1 MRRTTFRTMA
11 ATAAGLTLAATAVTA
26 QAAGPSPDDDVAG
39 ADRYP
44 AGLLRAMTDDLGMSR
59 ERAVERLD
67 FQDDAGAV
75 QERLRKAL
83 GDDFAGAWLDPERD
97 RLVVATAGGADTEA
111 QAERAAG
118 ATAVDAVDARYSL
131 DQLEGWAADLGA
143 DVADDVADGV
153 TGWHVDVRDNTLVV
167 ETLAGTRADV
177 ADALAAAD
185 VPKGAVTVSTT
196 AERPRVLEDVVGGN
210 AYYIDGASRCS
221 VGFAVVGGFVT
232 AGHCGSAGAGTS
244 QPAGTFAGSSF
255 PGDDYAY
262 VQVGAG
268 STPVGAVN
276 DWSGGQV
283 AVAGAEPAPVGAQ
296 VCRSGSTTGW
306 HCGTVEALDVS
317 VSYAEGRVDGLIR
330 TDVCAE
336 PGDSGGSLLA
346 GDQAQGVTSG
356 GSGDCTSGGTTF
368 FQPVGEILDAYGLTL
383 VTGGA

>member
-11 ATAAGLTLAATAVTA
+11 ATAAGLTLAATAATA

-44 AGLLRAMTDDLGMSR
+44 AGLLQAMTDDLGVSKA
-59 ERAVERLD
+59 RAVERLD
-67 FQDDAGAV
+67 FQDDAAAA
-75 QERLRKAL
+75 QERLREKL
-83 GDDFAGAWLDPERD
+83 GDDFAGTWLDPERD
-97 RLVVATAGGADTEA
+97 RLYVATTSDAADA
-111 QAERAAG
+111 AVRAAG
-118 ATAVDAVDARYSL
+118 GQVVDARFSL
-131 DQLEGWAADLGA
+131 DQLEGWAADLGDGA
-143 DVADDVADGV
+143 EAADGV

-167 ETLAGTRADV
+167 ETLAGSDARAGVD
-177 ADALAAAD
+177 DALSAAG
-185 VPKGAVTVSTT
+185 VPSGAVTVTTT
-196 AERPRVLEDVVGGN
+196 AERPRVLDDVVGGN
-210 AYYIDGASRCS
+210 AYYINGASRCS
-221 VGFAVVGGFVT
+221 VGFAVTDGFIT
-232 AGHCGSAGAGTS
+232 AGHCGSEGDPTS
-244 QPAGTFAGSSF
+244 QPTGTFAGSSF
-255 PGDDYAY
+255 PGDDYGY
-262 VQVGAG
+262 VQVGLG

-276 DWSGGQV
+276 DWAGGQV

-296 VCRSGSTTGW
+296 VCRSGSTSGW

-317 VSYAEGRVDGLIR
+317 VSYAEGTVDGLIR

-383 VTGGA
+383 VTG

>member
-11 ATAAGLTLAATAVTA
+11 ATAAGLTLAATAATA
-26 QAAGPSPDDDVAG
+26 QAAGPDPDDDVAG

-44 AGLLRAMTDDLGMSR
+44 AGLLQAMTDDLGVSR

-67 FQDDAGAV
+67 FQDDAAAA
-75 QERLRKAL
+75 QERLREQL
-83 GDDFAGAWLDPERD
+83 GDDFAGTWLDPERD
-97 RLVVATAGGADTEA
+97 RLYVATTSGAADA
-111 QAERAAG
+111 AVRAAG
-118 ATAVDAVDARYSL
+118 GRAVDARYSL
-131 DQLEGWAADLGA
+131 DQLEGWAADLG
-143 DVADDVADGV
+143 DDAAAAAGV

-167 ETLAGTRADV
+167 ETLAGSDARAGVD
-177 ADALAAAD
+177 DALAAAG
-185 VPKGAVTVSTT
+185 VPSGAVTVSTT
-196 AERPRVLEDVVGGN
+196 TERPRVLDDVVGGN

-221 VGFAVVGGFVT
+221 VGFAVTDGFVT
-232 AGHCGSAGAGTS
+232 AGHCGSAGDPTS
-244 QPAGTFAGSSF
+244 QPEGTFAGSSF
-255 PGDDYAY
+255 PGDDYGY
-262 VQVGAG
+262 VQVGPG

-276 DWSGGQV
+276 DWAGGQV

-296 VCRSGSTTGW
+296 VCRSGSTSGW

-317 VSYAEGRVDGLIR
+317 VSYAEGTVDGLIR

-368 FQPVGEILDAYGLTL
+368 FQPVGEILDAYDLTL
-383 VTGGA
+383 VTG

>member
-11 ATAAGLTLAATAVTA
+11 ATAAGLTLAAAATTA
-26 QAAGPSPDDDVAG
+26 QAAGPGPDDDVAG

-44 AGLLRAMTDDLGMSR
+44 AGLLQAMTDDLGVSK

-67 FQDDAGAV
+67 FQGDAAAA
-75 QERLRKAL
+75 QERLRQAL
-83 GDDFAGAWLDPERD
+83 GDDFAGVWLDPERD
-97 RLVVATAGGADTEA
+97 RLFVATTAGADGA
-111 QAERAAG
+111 AEDAVRAAG
-118 ATAVDAVDARYSL
+118 GRAVDARYSL
-131 DQLEGWAADLGA
+131 DRLEGWAAALG
-143 DVADDVADGV
+143 DDAAAAAGV

-167 ETLAGTRADV
+167 ETLAGAAARADV
-177 ADALAAAD
+177 DDALAAAG
-185 VPKGAVTVSTT
+185 VPSDAVTVSTT
-196 AERPRVLEDVVGGN
+196 AERPRVLDDVVGGN

-221 VGFAVVGGFVT
+221 VGFAVTDGFVT
-232 AGHCGSAGAGTS
+232 AGHCGSAGDPTS
-244 QPAGTFAGSSF
+244 QPSGTFAGSSF

-262 VQVGAG
+262 VQVGLG

-317 VSYAEGRVDGLIR
+317 VSYAEGTVDGLIR

-368 FQPVGEILDAYGLTL
+368 FQPVGEILDAYDLTL
-383 VTGGA
+383 VTG

>member
-11 ATAAGLTLAATAVTA
+11 VTVAGLTLAASAAAA
-26 QAAGPSPDDDVAG
+26 QAAGPGPDDDVAG

-44 AGLLRAMTDDLGMSR
+44 AGLLQAMTDDLGVSK

-67 FQDDAGAV
+67 FQDDAAAA
-75 QERLRKAL
+75 QERLREAF
-83 GDDFAGAWLDPERD
+83 GDDFAGAWLDPEQD
-97 RLVVATAGGADTEA
+97 RWYVATTGDGSAAARAVGART
-111 QAERAAG
+111 
-118 ATAVDAVDARYSL
+118 VDARYSL
-131 DQLEGWAADLGA
+131 DQLEGWAQSMDDAAGA
-143 DVADDVADGV
+143 ARGGV
-153 TGWHVDVRDNTLVV
+153 TGWHVDLRDNTLVV
-167 ETLAGTRADV
+167 EVLDGAADDARA
-177 ADALAAAD
+177 ALAEAGVPDGAAT
-185 VPKGAVTVSTT
+185 VTTA
-196 AERPRVLEDVVGGN
+196 AERPRVLDDVVGGN
-210 AYYIDGASRCS
+210 AYYIDGATRCS
-221 VGFAVVGGFVT
+221 VGFAVTDGFVT
-232 AGHCGSAGAGTS
+232 AGHCGSAGDPTV
-244 QPAGTFAGSSF
+244 QPTGEFAGSSF

-276 DWSGGQV
+276 DWAGGQV

-317 VSYAEGRVDGLIR
+317 VSYAEGTVDGLIR

-368 FQPVGEILDAYGLTL
+368 FQPVGEILDVYDLTL

>member
-1 MRRTTFRTMA
+1 MA
-11 ATAAGLTLAATAVTA
+11 ATAAGLTLAASAATA

-44 AGLLRAMTDDLGMSR
+44 AGLLQAMTDDLGVSE

-67 FQDDAGAV
+67 FQDDAAAA
-75 QERLRKAL
+75 QERLREEL
-83 GDDFAGAWLDPERD
+83 GDDFAGAWLDPVRD
-97 RLVVATAGGADTEA
+97 RLYVATTGGADA
-111 QAERAAG
+111 SAVRAAG
-118 ATAVDAVDARYSL
+118 GSAVDAVDAVDARYSL
-131 DQLEGWAADLGA
+131 DQLEGWAADLG
-143 DVADDVADGV
+143 DDAAAADGV

-167 ETLAGTRADV
+167 EALDGATDEARA
-177 ADALAAAD
+177 ALADSGVPEGAA
-185 VPKGAVTVSTT
+185 AVTTT
-196 AERPRVLEDVVGGN
+196 AERPRVLDDVVGGN
-210 AYYIDGASRCS
+210 AYYINGASRCS
-221 VGFAVVGGFVT
+221 VGFAVTDGFVT
-232 AGHCGSAGAGTS
+232 AGHCGSAGDPTS
-244 QPAGTFAGSSF
+244 QPTGTFAGSSF
-255 PGDDYAY
+255 PGDDYGY
-262 VQVGAG
+262 VQVGLG

-317 VSYAEGRVDGLIR
+317 VSYAEGAVDGLIR

-383 VTGGA
+383 VTG

>member
-11 ATAAGLTLAATAVTA
+11 ATAAGLTLAATAATA
-26 QAAGPSPDDDVAG
+26 QAAGPSPDDDVVG

-44 AGLLRAMTDDLGMSR
+44 AGLLQAMTDDLGVSK

-67 FQDDAGAV
+67 FQDDAAAV
-75 QERLRKAL
+75 QERLRERL
-83 GDDFAGAWLDPERD
+83 GDDFAGTWLDPERD
-97 RLVVATAGGADTEA
+97 RLYVATTSDTSDTAGAA
-111 QAERAAG
+111 VRAAG
-118 ATAVDAVDARYSL
+118 GQVVDARYSL
-131 DQLEGWAADLGA
+131 DQLEGWAADLGDGA
-143 DVADDVADGV
+143 EVADGV

-167 ETLAGTRADV
+167 ETLAGSDARAGVD
-177 ADALAAAD
+177 DALAAAG
-185 VPKGAVTVSTT
+185 VPSGAVTVTTT
-196 AERPRVLEDVVGGN
+196 AERPRVLDDVVGGN
-210 AYYIDGASRCS
+210 AYYINGASRCS
-221 VGFAVVGGFVT
+221 VGFAVTDGFIT
-232 AGHCGSAGAGTS
+232 AGHCGSAGDSTS
-244 QPAGTFAGSSF
+244 QPTGTFAGSSF
-255 PGDDYAY
+255 PGDDYGY
-262 VQVGAG
+262 VQVGLG

-276 DWSGGQV
+276 DWAGGQV

-317 VSYAEGRVDGLIR
+317 VSYAEGTVDGLIR

-383 VTGGA
+383 VTG

>member
-11 ATAAGLTLAATAVTA
+11 ATAAGLTLAATAATA
-26 QAAGPSPDDDVAG
+26 QAAGPNPDDDVAG

-44 AGLLRAMTDDLGMSR
+44 AGLLQAMTDDLGVSK

-67 FQDDAGAV
+67 FQDDAAAV
-75 QERLRKAL
+75 QERLREQL
-83 GDDFAGAWLDPERD
+83 GDDFAGTWLDPERD
-97 RLVVATAGGADTEA
+97 RLYVATTSDAADTA
-111 QAERAAG
+111 VRAAG
-118 ATAVDAVDARYSL
+118 GQAVDARYSL
-131 DQLEGWAADLGA
+131 DRLEGWAAGLDDA
-143 DVADDVADGV
+143 VAAADGV

-167 ETLAGTRADV
+167 ETLAGADARADV
-177 ADALAAAD
+177 DDALAAAG
-185 VPKGAVTVSTT
+185 VPSGAVTVSTT
-196 AERPRVLEDVVGGN
+196 AERPRVLDDVVGGN
-210 AYYIDGASRCS
+210 AYYINGASRCS
-221 VGFAVVGGFVT
+221 VGFAVEGGFVT
-232 AGHCGSAGAGTS
+232 AGHCGSEGDPTS
-244 QPAGTFAGSSF
+244 QPTGTFAGSSF
-255 PGDDYAY
+255 PGDDYGY
-262 VQVGAG
+262 VQVGLG

-276 DWSGGQV
+276 DWAGGQV

-317 VSYAEGRVDGLIR
+317 VSYVEGTVGGLIR

-383 VTGGA
+383 VTG

>member
-11 ATAAGLTLAATAVTA
+11 AAAAGLTLAATAATA

-39 ADRYP
+39 AERYP
-44 AGLLRAMTDDLGMSR
+44 AGLLQAMTDDLGVSR

-67 FQDDAGAV
+67 FQDDAADA
-75 QERLRKAL
+75 QERLREAF

-97 RLVVATAGGADTEA
+97 RLYVATTGDGSAAA
-111 QAERAAG
+111 RAAG
-118 ATAVDAVDARYSL
+118 ARTVDARYSL
-131 DQLEGWAADLGA
+131 DQLEGWAQSLDGA
-143 DVADDVADGV
+143 AGGGV
-153 TGWHVDVRDNTLVV
+153 TGWHVDLRDNALVV
-167 ETLAGTRADV
+167 EALDGAADDARA
-177 ADALAAAD
+177 ALAEAGVPDGAAT
-185 VPKGAVTVSTT
+185 VTTT
-196 AERPRVLEDVVGGN
+196 AERPRVLDDVVGGN
-210 AYYIDGASRCS
+210 AFYINGASRCS
-221 VGFAVVGGFVT
+221 VGFAVTDGFVT
-232 AGHCGSAGAGTS
+232 AGHCGAAGDPTV
-244 QPAGTFAGSSF
+244 QPTGEFAGSSF

-262 VQVGAG
+262 VQVDAG

-317 VSYAEGRVDGLIR
+317 VSYSEGTVDGLIR

-383 VTGGA
+383 VTG